1 MFESGAIMMYLADKH
16 RRFLPQAQ
24 HLRTECIS
32 WLFWQM
38 AGQGPMTGNYG
49 HFMVYAPADA
59 SDARDYGVAR
69 YGMEVQR
76 LCSVLDGHLE
86 GREYLVGDEY
96 TIADMACFPWAQML
110 RGKGYNRSGQPDT
123 FDFLSISKYS
133 NVLRWCDT
141 ILARPAVYR
150 GMRVCSGSPKPWL
163 DGKTKQARL

>member
-1 MFESGAIMMYLADKH
+1 
-16 RRFLPQAQ
+16 
-24 HLRTECIS
+24 
-32 WLFWQM
+32 
-38 AGQGPMTGNYG
+38 MTPGG
-49 HFMVYAPADA
+49 T
-59 SDARDYGVAR
+59 SQ
-69 YGMEVQR
+69 VQR

-123 FDFLSISKYS
+123 CECPFSVFGAYRHPNVFEVNETLACLPAVDFLSISKYS

-150 GMRVCSGSPKPWL
+150 GMRVC
-163 DGKTKQARL
+163 R